1 MGNPVVA
8 GAETVAG
15 HGLDMWIRKYSAAQ
29 GNTVW
34 TQGFDDPASKNDI
47 AEGVA
52 IDAADNVIIAGFDS
66 QADQSTDVRLRK
78 YSAAGSLLWTN
89 AYNGALNSN
98 DAANAV
104 AIDASGAILVAGFET
119 VNGQNAN
126 ALLRKHAP

>member
-1 MGNPVVA
+1 M
-8 GAETVAG
+8 
-15 HGLDMWIRKYSAAQ
+15 
-29 GNTVW
+29 
-34 TQGFDDPASKNDI
+34 
-47 AEGVA
+47 A
-52 IDAADNVIIAGFDS
+52 IDAGDNVIVAGFDS

-78 YSAAGSLLWTN
+78 YSAAGNLLWTN
-89 AYNGALNSN
+89 AYDGALSSN